1 MPTQVEQDALAIVR
15 LGFDAFATGDMV
27 ALSELFDKDANW
39 RAAPT
44 GVLGG
49 DCIGRD
55 AIFAMFQQ
63 LGRETGG
70 EFHVTPNT
78 FAAAGN
84 QVFVSATDHGKRHG
98 RTLEGEQV
106 LVFTVV
112 DGKVREVRFFAHDHP
127 ANAAF
132 WA

>member
-1 MPTQVEQDALAIVR
+1 MATNQVEQDALAIAR
-15 LGFDAFATGDMV
+15 LGFDAFDGRHGSAVG
-27 ALSELFDKDANW
+27 ALRKDANW
-39 RAAPT
+39 RATPT

-70 EFHVTPNT
+70 EFHVAPNT

-84 QVFVSATDHGKRHG
+84 QAFVSATDHGKRHG
-98 RTLEGEQV
+98 RRSCLEDGSRSGGGER
-106 LVFTVV
+106 
-112 DGKVREVRFFAHDHP
+112 GRREP
-127 ANAAF
+127 EP
-132 WA
+132 